1 VHGGSFAA
9 RSALLRD
16 AGRWSKSA
24 GQVTRRTLPAN
35 QPLMTEFAR
44 PAPHTPPRRGLM
56 FVLSSPSGAGKT
68 TLSRRLLAEDPGIML
83 SVSATTRPP
92 RQGETEGVDY
102 YFVSPDRFAAMVAN
116 DELLEWAVVFG
127 NRYGT
132 PRAPVEAALRAGRDV
147 LFDIDWQGTQQLQQT
162 DAASDL
168 VRVFILPP
176 DLAELER
183 RLTSRATDHADVI
196 AGRMARARDEINHWG
211 EYDYILINDDADTC
225 LGEIRA
231 ILAAERLRRKRQL
244 GLASFVRAMLG
255 D

>member
-1 VHGGSFAA
+1 
-9 RSALLRD
+9 
-16 AGRWSKSA
+16 
-24 GQVTRRTLPAN
+24 
-35 QPLMTEFAR
+35 MTEFAR
-44 PAPHTPPRRGLM
+44 PAAPARRGLM

-68 TLSRRLLAEDPGIML
+68 TMSRRLLETDRQIVM

-92 RQGETEGVDY
+92 RPGEIDGHDYHFVDAAA
-102 YFVSPDRFAAMVAN
+102 FDRMLGE
-116 DELLEWAVVFG
+116 DELLEWATVFG

-132 PRAPVEAALRAGRDV
+132 PRALVEATLHAGQDV

-176 DLAELER
+176 TMAELER
-183 RLTSRATDHADVI
+183 RLRGRGTDPDAVI
-196 AGRMARARDEINHWG
+196 AERMRRAKDEISHWG
-211 EYDYILINDDADTC
+211 EYNYILINDDPDVC

-244 GLASFVRAMLG
+244 GLASFVRDMLA
-255 D
+255 